1 MIDKGIY
8 DKEFIWNPSNC
19 ECECDKSFD
28 IEQCLDYKN
37 CKCRNRF
44 VDKLVK
50 ECSGNIDANE
60 MIYNDYINAWNS
72 CTMYIALFIIAFLI
86 IIGISSAFIYF
97 HWCMLIL
104 ITKNNKRNR
113 KKDDDNAAT
122 SSNFDD
128 IVIFPIHGQF
138 GAIRNPD
145 SRCIALQNLHFH

>member
-60 MIYNDYINAWNS
+60 MIYNDYRNAWNS
-72 CTMYIALFIIAFLI
+72 CTIYIALFIIAFLI

-104 ITKNNKRNR
+104 ITKNNKRNTH
-113 KKDDDNAAT
+113 KKDDDNVSKFWRHCHF
-122 SSNFDD
+122 SSLWSIWSYPQSGFQM
-128 IVIFPIHGQF
+128 HT
-138 GAIRNPD
+138 
-145 SRCIALQNLHFH
+145 LQNLHFH

>member
-37 CKCRNRF
+37 YKWRKRF

-72 CTMYIALFIIAFLI
+72 CTIYIALFIIAFLI

-104 ITKNNKRNR
+104 ITKNNKRNK

-122 SSNFDD
+122 SSDFDD
-128 IVIFPIHGQF
+128 IVIFPVYGQF
-138 GAIRNPD
+138 GAIRNPA

>member
-28 IEQCLDYKN
+28 IEQCLDHKN

-72 CTMYIALFIIAFLI
+72 CTIYIALFIIAFLI

-104 ITKNNKRNR
+104 ITKNNKGNK
-113 KKDDDNAAT
+113 KKDDENAAT
-122 SSNFDD
+122 SSDFDD
-128 IVIFPIHGQF
+128 IVIFPIYGQF